1 MRAVGSIPAAYTLA
15 RSCLEEREEKMKLH
29 RIVALLTRHLYLYRR
44 SLPRLMEIFYWPF
57 LDLVVWGFITVY
69 LMRFQGQLP
78 GVVTFFL
85 GALILWDVLFR
96 AQQGITISFLEEIWA
111 RNLMN
116 LFASPLKPSEF
127 LAATMAMSVFKV
139 AAVSIVMVVA
149 ALVFYSYNIF
159 VIGLSLIPFVLNLI
173 VAGWT
178 IGVLTTSLIMR
189 FGQEAEVLAW
199 GMVFLFQPIS
209 CVFYPMSV
217 LPDWLQA
224 IARLNPAAHVF
235 EGMRAVITAGTFPAH
250 ELAWAVV
257 LNAFYLT
264 VLVVWFH
271 MMFAACKEK
280 GLLVRVGE

>member
-1 MRAVGSIPAAYTLA
+1 
-15 RSCLEEREEKMKLH
+15 MKVH
-29 RIVALLTRHLYLYRR
+29 RIAALITRHLYLYRR

-69 LMRFQGQLP
+69 LTRFQGQLP

-96 AQQGITISFLEEIWA
+96 SQQGITISFLEEIWA

-116 LFASPLKPSEF
+116 LFASPLKPGEF

-139 AAVSIVMVVA
+139 TAVSCVMIVC
-149 ALVFYSYNIF
+149 ALLFYSYNLF
-159 VIGLSLIPFVLNLI
+159 VIGLWLLPFVLNLI
-173 VAGWT
+173 VTGWV

-209 CVFYPMSV
+209 CVFYPMDV
-217 LPDWLQA
+217 LPGWLKVLA
-224 IARLNPAAHVF
+224 WINPAAHVF
-235 EGMRAVITAGTFPAH
+235 EGMRGVLNHAVPPLSP
-250 ELAWAVV
+250 LAWATG
-257 LNAFYLT
+257 LNLFYL
-264 VLVVWFH
+264 VVMIAWFH
-271 MMFAACKEK
+271 HTFSVCKER

>member
-1 MRAVGSIPAAYTLA
+1 
-15 RSCLEEREEKMKLH
+15 MKLH
-29 RIVALLTRHLYLYRR
+29 RIIALLTRHLYLYRR

-96 AQQGITISFLEEIWA
+96 AQQGITISFLEEIWS

-127 LAATMAMSVFKV
+127 LAATMVLSVFKV

-159 VIGLSLIPFVLNLI
+159 VIGLSLIPFVFNLI

-209 CVFYPMSV
+209 CVFYPMEV
-217 LPDWLQA
+217 LPRWLQA
-224 IARLNPAAHVF
+224 VAWANPAAHIF
-235 EGMRAVITAGTFPAH
+235 EGMRMVINEATLPLTH
-250 ELAWAVV
+250 LAWAVG
-257 LNAFYLT
+257 LNLFYLALM
-264 VLVVWFH
+264 VAWFH
-271 MMFAACKEK
+271 HTFSVCKER

>member
-1 MRAVGSIPAAYTLA
+1 
-15 RSCLEEREEKMKLH
+15 MKLH
-29 RIVALLTRHLYLYRR
+29 RITALIVRHLYLYRR
-44 SLPRLMEIFYWPF
+44 SVPRLMEIFYWPF

-69 LMRFQGQLP
+69 LTRFQGQLP

-96 AQQGITISFLEEIWA
+96 AQQGITISFLEEIWS

-139 AAVSIVMVVA
+139 AAVSLVMVGA
-149 ALVFYSYNIF
+149 AWLFYSYNVFI
-159 VIGLSLIPFVLNLI
+159 IGVALVPFVLNLI
-173 VAGWT
+173 LAGWI

-209 CVFYPMSV
+209 CVFYPLEV
-217 LPDWLQA
+217 LPKWLQA
-224 IARLNPAAHVF
+224 VAWANPAAHVF
-235 EGMRAVITAGTFPAH
+235 EGMRGVLNGGALPVQH
-250 ELAWAVV
+250 LAWALGLNLLYLV
-257 LNAFYLT
+257 LMIA
-264 VLVVWFH
+264 WFH
-271 MMFAACKEK
+271 HTFNICKDR

>member
-1 MRAVGSIPAAYTLA
+1 
-15 RSCLEEREEKMKLH
+15 MKVH
-29 RIVALLTRHLYLYRR
+29 RINALVQRHLFLYRR

-69 LMRFQGQLP
+69 LMKFQGRLP

-116 LFASPLKPSEF
+116 LFASPLTPGEF
-127 LAATMAMSVFKV
+127 LTATMALSVFKV
-139 AAVSIVMVVA
+139 TAVSFVMA
-149 ALVFYSYNIF
+149 GCALLFYDYNVFM
-159 VIGLSLIPFVLNLI
+159 IGLSLIPFVLNLI
-173 VAGWT
+173 IAGWI
-178 IGVLTTSLIMR
+178 IGVLTTSIIMR

-209 CVFYPMSV
+209 CVFYPIEV
-217 LPDWLQA
+217 LPRWLQA
-224 IARLNPAAHVF
+224 IAWGNPAAHIF
-235 EGMRAVITAGTFPAH
+235 EGMRDVLNTSSFPGEH
-250 ELAWAVV
+250 LAWATG
-257 LNAFYLT
+257 LNLLYL
-264 VLVVWFH
+264 VSIIGLFH
-271 MMFAACKEK
+271 YMFNVCKER

>member
-1 MRAVGSIPAAYTLA
+1 
-15 RSCLEEREEKMKLH
+15 MKLH
-29 RIVALLTRHLYLYRR
+29 RIMALVVRHLYLYRR

-139 AAVSIVMVVA
+139 TAVLIVMVIS
-149 ALVFYSYNIF
+149 ALVFYSYNVF
-159 VIGLSLIPFVLNLI
+159 MIGIWLLPFVLNLI
-173 VAGWT
+173 ITGWT
-178 IGVLTTSLIMR
+178 IGVLTTSIIMR

-209 CVFYPMSV
+209 CVFYPLEV
-217 LPDWLQA
+217 LPGWLQG
-224 IARLNPAAHVF
+224 IAWINPAAHVF
-235 EGMRAVITAGTFPAH
+235 EGMRAVLNEGALPLSS
-250 ELAWAVV
+250 LAWACG
-257 LNAFYLT
+257 LNLLYLA
-264 VLVVWFH
+264 VMIAWFH
-271 MMFAACKEK
+271 HTFNVCKER

>member
-1 MRAVGSIPAAYTLA
+1 
-15 RSCLEEREEKMKLH
+15 MKLH
-29 RIVALLTRHLYLYRR
+29 RIIALIVRHLYLYRR

-96 AQQGITISFLEEIWA
+96 AQQGITITFLEEIWA

-127 LAATMAMSVFKV
+127 LAATMAMSIFKV
-139 AAVSIVMVVA
+139 MAVGIVMA
-149 ALVFYSYNIF
+149 LSALVFYSYNVF
-159 VIGLSLIPFVLNLI
+159 MIGVWLLPFILNLI
-173 VAGWT
+173 LTGWT
-178 IGVLTTSLIMR
+178 IGVLTTTLIMR

-199 GMVFLFQPIS
+199 GLVFLFQPIS
-209 CVFYPMSV
+209 CVFYPLEV
-217 LPDWLQA
+217 LPSWLKPLA
-224 IARLNPAAHVF
+224 WANPASHVF
-235 EGMRAVITAGTFPAH
+235 EGMRAVLTTQAAPLAN
-250 ELAWAVV
+250 LAWASG
-257 LNAFYLT
+257 LNLFYLAAMIW
-264 VLVVWFH
+264 WFH
-271 MMFAACKEK
+271 FTFEVCKER

>member
-1 MRAVGSIPAAYTLA
+1 
-15 RSCLEEREEKMKLH
+15 MKLH
-29 RIVALLTRHLYLYRR
+29 RITALITRHLYLYRR

-69 LMRFQGQLP
+69 LMKFQGQLP

-96 AQQGITISFLEEIWA
+96 SQQGITISFLEEIWA

-127 LAATMAMSVFKV
+127 LAATMAISVFKV
-139 AAVSIVMVVA
+139 LAVSIVMVLA
-149 ALVFYSYNIF
+149 ALIFYDYNIF
-159 VIGLSLIPFVLNLI
+159 LIGLSLVPFVLNLL

-209 CVFYPMSV
+209 CVFYPVDV
-217 LPDWLQA
+217 LPTWLKPVA
-224 IARLNPAAHVF
+224 WANPAAHVF
-235 EGMRAVITAGTFPAH
+235 EGMRAVINTGTLPLVH
-250 ELAWAVV
+250 LAWAIV
-257 LNAFYLT
+257 LNLFYLA
-264 VLVVWFH
+264 LMIAWFH
-271 MMFAACKEK
+271 HTFNICKER
-280 GLLVRVGE
+280 GSLVRVGE